1 MGYLKWAITKWTT
14 GEDTEVD
21 ADKASYLVVYPT
33 KLDMKDKSLDESIQW
48 FAAEECSTSDKT
60 GMKSTSLEKSAL
72 KMFNLVELTQNIQV
86 KHVTI
91 KEDG

>member
-1 MGYLKWAITKWTT
+1 M
-14 GEDTEVD
+14 
-21 ADKASYLVVYPT
+21 KAFNGLLQKNVAP
-33 KLDMKDKSLDESIQW
+33 LI
-48 FAAEECSTSDKT
+48 KT